1 MMLINSRFKIIR
13 SLGSGRSDVFEVNDI
28 IYNNRRYALKIISS
42 ENITPFDFESL
53 KEEFKLLRSLKH
65 PNIVKAIEIGKVY
78 ESDNES
84 LINSFFYTSELLQGQ
99 NLFFLRELIREENF
113 LNILYDLLNQI
124 CTTLYYIH
132 QLNIIHFDIRPENIL
147 MIKVKPE
154 KYTIKLIDF
163 GFSALKKQSIKGTPL
178 YISPELISG
187 ASVDYRAD
195 LYSLGASLY
204 HVLVGYPPFESDNE
218 IELLKK
224 HLEEYPPNLPENFPD
239 NLNFIVQKLL
249 SKNPAERFN
258 NALEILNYLP
268 EEFRQIQNHWPLPK
282 IYFARKEEFKLLK
295 QFVENRNADSKTTCL
310 ILSERG
316 MGKSFLLDKFK
327 SFIEETELSYLHLN
341 VAEQQP
347 QSYNLLHS
355 LLLQIEQLIK
365 IKNLRL
371 DSVLSRNIEL
381 LKSLYDRHEI
391 KSDFLENQKS
401 YLSEILIGIAKT
413 TKFFFLIDDLQL
425 LDKATSEFIYYI
437 YPSLI
442 ELGIKF
448 IFTVDVSFIKSNDYE
463 KLQRTEEIILVPL
476 TRDQISEMLHTHFN
490 FDFPYEEV
498 TELII
503 NHTDGSNNQINN
515 FINNLFFT
523 GILKYDHRGFQID
536 YQKFSDHDLSK
547 IFSQTHKNKFD
558 NLPDFQKQILKILS
572 LLDFPLKLTDL
583 SNFLRGDT
591 DHLKEEII
599 FLSSIGWIEFSLI
612 DENVFL
618 PMGGMKNYISVLAK
632 EDKDLNLQLARYF
645 EFQSYPSFLV
655 APFYEFGGEINKALD
670 YYLKSVQE
678 TENFFSFSIME
689 KYLLK
694 CIDLEEE
701 PSRKNELKHKLVQC
715 YFNLS
720 EFQNAEA
727 LALELLEDKS
737 FNYNVFDLFITLAKI
752 KFRSG
757 DVDAAY
763 EYLDQAY
770 KHATTD
776 QQKIEIEINQI
787 NLDVN
792 QGNFSIAD
800 KKCKMLLNEYSEI
813 LNPIA
818 KAAILNNLGITN
830 SQAGFFND
838 AIPYFAEAIKIY
850 DQNNNKIKSAQTLLN
865 LGNVYNLL
873 GEKKEALNYWNKALQ
888 LNDSIGDLSR
898 KATILNNI
906 GISFFEELKFDEAIN
921 YYLEAKNIF
930 EKNNDL
936 AGKNLAIFN
945 LAESH
950 FMMCNYD
957 KALNFVEEAIELSN
971 RLIDIEG
978 QCQSRFLLGLLFF
991 ALYNLDNLEKLINE
1005 LLQII
1010 EINKIQT
1017 TQLQNYLY
1025 LSGLLNLEIKNYD
1038 EAEIKINLAR
1048 EMYKSTK
1055 NKYFYCKS
1063 TIDLMWLYF
1072 YSGKYDFI
1080 LNLFDELNSYDYFNF
1095 NNSLKAEALLIL
1107 GDSSKRPGSNFTKSA
1122 IEYYS
1127 ESLSLIENSYINE
1140 TTWQVLTALGEELLV
1155 KGAVKKGIEYI
1166 RQAKLV
1172 IDYLANQISKNYYK
1186 NLYLAHPKRQR
1197 TISKIE
1203 KVLNNY

>member
-1 MMLINSRFKIIR
+1 MFINSRFEIIR
-13 SLGSGRSDVFEVNDI
+13 PLGSGRSNVFEVRDI
-28 IYNNRRYALKIISS
+28 LFKNRSYALKIIPS
-42 ENITPFDFESL
+42 ESITPFDFESL
-53 KEEFKLLRSLKH
+53 KEEFKLLRSLNH
-65 PNIVKAIEIGKVY
+65 PNIVKAFEFGKVY

-84 LINSFFYTSELLQGQ
+84 FINSFFYTSELLQSQ

-113 LNILYDLLNQI
+113 LNIIYDLLNQI
-124 CTTLYYIH
+124 STTLYYIH

-147 MIKVKPE
+147 TIKTKHQ
-154 KYTIKLIDF
+154 KFSIKLIDF

-187 ASVDYRAD
+187 IAVDFRTD

-204 HVLVGYPPFESDNE
+204 HILAGYPPFESANE
-218 IELLKK
+218 VELLKK
-224 HLEEYPPNLPENFPD
+224 HLEEDPPDLPENFPD
-239 NLNFIVQKLL
+239 NLNFIIKKLL

-258 NALEILNYLP
+258 NALEILDYLP
-268 EEFRQIQNHWPLPK
+268 EEFRQIQNYWPIPK
-282 IYFARKEEFKLLK
+282 IYFAREEEFKLLK
-295 QFVENRNADSKTTCL
+295 QFVENQSTDSKTTCL

-355 LLLQIEQLIK
+355 LLLQIEQLFK
-365 IKNLRL
+365 IKNLRP
-371 DSVLSRNIEL
+371 DSLLSRNIEL
-381 LKSLYDRHEI
+381 LKNLYDRHEI

-401 YLSEILIGIAKT
+401 YLSEILIGFAKLT
-413 TKFFFLIDDLQL
+413 PFIIIIDDLQL
-425 LDKATSEFIYYI
+425 LDKTTREFVYYI
-437 YPSLI
+437 YPSLV

-448 IFTVDVSFIKSNDYE
+448 IFTVDHSFIKSNDYE

-476 TRDQISEMLHTHFN
+476 TRDQISEMLHTYFS

-498 TELII
+498 IDLII
-503 NHTDGSNNQINN
+503 NHTDGSINQINDL
-515 FINNLFFT
+515 ISNLFFT
-523 GILKYDHRGFQID
+523 GILKFDSHGFQIE
-536 YQKFSDHDLSK
+536 YEKISDHDLSK
-547 IFSQTHKNKFD
+547 LFSQTYENRFNKISD
-558 NLPDFQKQILKILS
+558 LQKQILKVLS

-583 SNFLRGDT
+583 SNFLQINSVQ
-591 DHLKEEII
+591 LKEELT
-599 FLSSIGWIEFSLI
+599 FLSSIGWIEFSGI
-612 DENVFL
+612 NENVFL
-618 PMGGMKNYISVLAK
+618 PEGGMKNYLSG
-632 EDKDLNLQLARYF
+632 LARNHKNLNNRLASYF
-645 EFQSYPSFLV
+645 ERQNYPSFIV
-655 APFYEFGGEINKALD
+655 AHFYESAGEVNNALNF
-670 YYLKSVQE
+670 YLRSVQE
-678 TENFFSFSIME
+678 AETFFSFSKME

-694 CIDLEEE
+694 CIDLEKE
-701 PSRKNELKHKLVQC
+701 PLRKYELKHKLVQC

-720 EFQNAEA
+720 EFQKAEA
-727 LALELLEDKS
+727 LALELLEAES
-737 FNYNVFDLFITLAKI
+737 FNYKVFDLFITLAKI

-770 KHATTD
+770 KHAITT
-776 QQKIEIEINQI
+776 QQKIEVEINQI
-787 NLDVN
+787 NLEVN

-800 KKCKMLLNEYSEI
+800 KKCKMLLDEYSEI
-813 LNPIA
+813 LNPIE

-830 SQAGFFND
+830 SLAGFFND
-838 AIPYFAEAIKIY
+838 AISYFNESIKIY

-873 GEKKEALNYWNKALQ
+873 GKKGEAISYWNKALQ

-906 GISFFEELKFDEAIN
+906 GIAFFEELKLDEAIN

-936 AGKNLAIFN
+936 AGKNLVIFN

-950 FMMCNYD
+950 FMLCNYSV
-957 KALNFVEEAIELSN
+957 ALNFVKEAIDLSN
-971 RLIDIEG
+971 RLFDVEG
-978 QCQSRFLLGLLFF
+978 QCESRFLLVQLYF
-991 ALYNLDNLEKLINE
+991 ALNNLEDLEKLIDE
-1005 LLQII
+1005 LLQVI

-1025 LSGLLNLEIKNYD
+1025 LSGLLNLELKKYD

-1048 EMYKSTK
+1048 EMYKNTK

-1072 YSGKYDFI
+1072 FTGKYDII
-1080 LNLFDELNSYDYFNF
+1080 LNLFDELVSYDYFNF

-1107 GDSSKRPGSNFTKSA
+1107 GDSSKRPGSNFSKSA

-1127 ESLSLIENSYINE
+1127 ESMNLIENSYINE
-1140 TTWQVLTALGEELLV
+1140 TTWQVLTSLGEELLV
-1155 KGAVKKGIEYI
+1155 KGAVKRGIEYI

-1172 IDYLANQISKNYYK
+1172 IDYLANQISENYYK
-1186 NLYLAHPKRQR
+1186 NLYLAQPKRQR
-1197 TISKIE
+1197 TLLKIE